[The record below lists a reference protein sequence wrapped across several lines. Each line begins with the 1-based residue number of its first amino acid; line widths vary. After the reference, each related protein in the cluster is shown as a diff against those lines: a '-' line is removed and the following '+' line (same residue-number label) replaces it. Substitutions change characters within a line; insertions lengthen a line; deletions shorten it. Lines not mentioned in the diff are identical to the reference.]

1 MDDSGRRL
9 TLRMNLED
17 SMAEDNCG
25 LKEYKYSDRL
35 TINEMG
41 IGDGEGD

>member
-25 LKEYKYSDRL
+25 LKEYKYSGPR
-35 TINEMG
+35 NEWKG
-41 IGDGEGD
+41 